1 MPFSTAGPGHQVRK
15 GGKQLFVFDLNVLD
29 NSSRKV
35 YGIATSP
42 DLDRENEAILKA
54 ALEGALP
61 DFMQLP
67 IMHLDH
73 TERPVGWFTKAEFRG
88 QDLYVEA
95 CVKPTSDCDEFW
107 DDVVKASRAGK
118 PYQFSI
124 FGDRVECTPS
134 CALHPDDPKRKQEP
148 CITKALVLYSIS
160 ICQPGTAINPNT
172 FAEVMK
178 ALALEKT
185 AEKGLVKATDS
196 ASNMI
201 HPTTDGKYPKEVT
214 KTMEPEDEKKV
225 PEAPA
230 TEQAAAQGPSGEG
243 SEIKQLLTTI
253 VERLQSLESSIGL
266 NKAEPEDE
274 KKEEDDEKKE
284 VQKSPCAKKA
294 EAVAAQASTFTKAE
308 LGRITKAE
316 ERIAALETELETLKK
331 STAKPTN
338 VIVIDPKAAKD
349 GDSQDPTKAPLQK
362 SAGASN
368 ASNFE
373 KIYGNR

>member
-1 MPFSTAGPGHQVRK
+1 MPSITAGPGFQVRK
-15 GGKQLFVFDLNVLD
+15 GGKQLFVFDLKVLD
-29 NSSRKV
+29 GSIRKV
-35 YGIATSP
+35 CGIATGP
-42 DLDRENEAILKA
+42 QLDRENETILKKA
-54 ALEGALP
+54 IEEALP
-61 DFMQLP
+61 AFMHLP

-73 TERPVGWFTKAEFRG
+73 TERPVGWFTKAEFQG
-88 QDLYVEA
+88 QNLYVEA
-95 CVKPTSDCDEFW
+95 CVKPTSDCDAFW
-107 DDVVKASRAGK
+107 NDVVKASRTGK

-134 CALHPDDPKRKQEP
+134 CALHPADPKRKQDP

-178 ALALEKT
+178 ALALQT

-201 HPTTDGKYPKEVT
+201 HPTTDGNYPKEVI

-225 PEAPA
+225 PGAPA
-230 TEQAAAQGPSGEG
+230 TEQAAPQEPSGEG

-294 EAVAAQASTFTKAE
+294 EAPPAEPSTFTKAE

-316 ERIAALETELETLKK
+316 ERIAALETELDTLKK
-331 STAKPTN
+331 SAAKPTN
-338 VIVIDPKAAKD
+338 VIVIDPSAAKD
-349 GDSQDPTKAPLQK
+349 GDSQDPTKAPVQK

-368 ASNFE
+368 ALNFE
-373 KIYGNR
+373 KIYGGR

>member
-1 MPFSTAGPGHQVRK
+1 
-15 GGKQLFVFDLNVLD
+15 
-29 NSSRKV
+29 
-35 YGIATSP
+35 
-42 DLDRENEAILKA
+42 
-54 ALEGALP
+54 
-61 DFMQLP
+61 
-67 IMHLDH
+67 
-73 TERPVGWFTKAEFRG
+73 
-88 QDLYVEA
+88 
-95 CVKPTSDCDEFW
+95 
-107 DDVVKASRAGK
+107 
-118 PYQFSI
+118 
-124 FGDRVECTPS
+124 
-134 CALHPDDPKRKQEP
+134 
-148 CITKALVLYSIS
+148 
-160 ICQPGTAINPNT
+160 
-172 FAEVMK
+172 MK

-230 TEQAAAQGPSGEG
+230 TEQGAGQEPSGEG

-266 NKAEPEDE
+266 NKAKPEDE
-274 KKEEDDEKKE
+274 KMEEEDDDEKKE

-294 EAVAAQASTFTKAE
+294 EAAAAPASTFTKAE

-316 ERIAALETELETLKK
+316 ERIASLESELATLKK

-338 VIVIDPKAAKD
+338 VIVIDPNAAKE
-349 GDSQDPTKAPLQK
+349 GESQDPTKAPLQK

-373 KIYGNR
+373 KLYGNR